1 MRTQQYTGLACPDD
15 PLRVATPG
23 DLKYDGFIEPETIS
37 QTEAKLTVMAAI
49 ASNTEAYG
57 LTADQWAEEIAN
69 IYYPELRDMVLAS
82 MLPGVYPAQADR
94 HRQRVAQLCERIAN
108 EYDGASD
115 G

>member
-23 DLKYDGFIEPETIS
+23 DLKCDGFIEPETIS

-49 ASNTEAYG
+49 ASNGEAYG

-94 HRQRVAQLCERIAN
+94 HRKRVAQLCERIAN
-108 EYDGASD
+108 EYQEDV
-115 G
+115 

>member
-1 MRTQQYTGLACPDD
+1 MYMNKYTGLGCPDD
-15 PLRVATPG
+15 PLRAATPG

-49 ASNTEAYG
+49 VSNGEAYG

-69 IYYPELRDMVLAS
+69 LYYPELRDMVLAS
-82 MLPGVYPAQADR
+82 MLPGVYPAQTDR

-108 EYDGASD
+108 EYDGEEE
-115 G
+115 